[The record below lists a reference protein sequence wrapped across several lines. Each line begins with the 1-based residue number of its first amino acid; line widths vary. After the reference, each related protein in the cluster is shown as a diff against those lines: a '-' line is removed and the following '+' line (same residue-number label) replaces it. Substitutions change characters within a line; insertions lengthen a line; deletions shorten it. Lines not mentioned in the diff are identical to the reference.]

1 MAKRNR
7 GTLKNYFRQGAM
19 PSAEHFSDLI
29 DSSVNKIEEG
39 FDKTP
44 EHGLKVAALDAHARL
59 MTFYRDSD
67 PSREL
72 WSVGLQPDS
81 DRLQIDRHLS
91 DGQEVMDDTTPL
103 LTLTPEGRM
112 GVNTSAPRHALEVN
126 GVISAPGRAGVQWA
140 ETLPADG
147 QWHDITPRLE
157 GCQAFEVVA
166 GVGIRH
172 SGRYALLHAI
182 ALNTCAPSGFL
193 FNFFGHKNR
202 INAHHAYYHSR
213 ADKLTLR
220 WLRDDTPTHGHDGIR
235 PYRLQIRTHTSYG
248 DGIVIRYHLT
258 QLWHDAYMHDC
269 LLPAQE
275 E

>member
-44 EHGLKVAALDAHARL
+44 EQGLKIAALDTHARL

-67 PSREL
+67 PTRPL
-72 WSVGLQPDS
+72 WSVSLQPDS
-81 DRLQIDRHLS
+81 DLLRVNRHAG
-91 DGQEVMDDTTPL
+91 DGNGTVADAEPL
-103 LTLTPEGRM
+103 LTFTPDGRA
-112 GVNTSAPRHALEVN
+112 GINTTTPRHALDVN
-126 GVISAPGRAGVQWA
+126 GVIGAQGRAGAQWA
-140 ETLPADG
+140 DRLPADG
-147 QWHDITPRLE
+147 EWHDLTPKLE

-172 SGRYALLHAI
+172 SGRYALIHAI
-182 ALNTCAPSGFL
+182 ALNTCAPSGFF
-193 FNFFGHKNR
+193 FNFFNRKNR
-202 INAHHAYYHSR
+202 ISAHHAYYHSR

-220 WLRDDTPTHGHDGIR
+220 WLRDDTPAGGHDGIR

-258 QLWHDAYMHDC
+258 RLWHDAYMHDC
-269 LLPAQE
+269 LLPAGE